1 MIHAM
6 RAHQA
11 PIGVDVGGRHIK
23 AAQLARASGGWRI
36 EAAASVPRSPCDP
49 DAPGIHREDVRE
61 LRDALAARG
70 FRGRRVVLAVPAD
83 KLITGIMELPP
94 RGSGA
99 PIEQLARSELAR
111 MHRYDPRSFEMA
123 CWDLPS
129 PARAGEA
136 TYVMAAACSHDDANA
151 LLDLFENEGL
161 AVKGLEIH
169 ASAVARACR
178 PVLDDVS
185 GIVAIL
191 DIGWDRANL
200 ALLYQDAVV
209 YERKL
214 GKVGIGPLVSA
225 IAERC
230 ELDAAIAERFL
241 IENGLDAGGA
251 DRPSSAVTN
260 RNVTPEAARVAR
272 DAASDHFNGMIDE
285 MRIPLSYLANQY
297 PDAPMERLIMVGGG
311 ARIPGL
317 SDRLAAELDVRVRV
331 AGPADLAEC
340 TDDLDKEY
348 GPALAVAIGL
358 ATFTDR

>member
-1 MIHAM
+1 MIRMM
-6 RAHQA
+6 RASQA

-23 AAQLARASGGWRI
+23 AAQLARASGGRRI
-36 EAAASVPRSPCDP
+36 EAAASLPRSPRDP
-49 DAPGIHREDVRE
+49 DDPRIHREDVRR
-61 LRDALAARG
+61 LRDVLAARG
-70 FRGRRVVLAVPAD
+70 FRGRRVVLAIPAD

-111 MHRYDPRSFEMA
+111 MHRHDPQSFEMA

-169 ASAVARACR
+169 ASAVARACG

-191 DIGWDRANL
+191 DIGWNLANL
-200 ALLYQDAVV
+200 ALLHQDAVV

-214 GKVGIGPLVSA
+214 GKGGIGPLVSA
-225 IAERC
+225 IARRC

-241 IENGLDAGGA
+241 IEKGLDADGA
-251 DRPSSAVTN
+251 DSAVTN
-260 RNVTPEAARVAR
+260 GKVTPEAAQLAR
-272 DAASDHFNGMIDE
+272 GAAIDYFNGTIDE

-297 PDAPMERLIMVGGG
+297 PDAAMERLIMVGGG

-317 SDRLAAELDVRVRV
+317 SDRLADELDIEVRI
-331 AGPADLAEC
+331 AGAADLAEC

-348 GPALAVAIGL
+348 GPALATAIGL
-358 ATFTDR
+358 ATFTE